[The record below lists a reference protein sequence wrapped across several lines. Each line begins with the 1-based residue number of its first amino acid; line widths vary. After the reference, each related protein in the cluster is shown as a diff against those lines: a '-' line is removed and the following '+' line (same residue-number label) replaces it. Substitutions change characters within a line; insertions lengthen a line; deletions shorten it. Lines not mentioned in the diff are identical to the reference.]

1 MEYKKPELVFRKFY
15 SESFL
20 ADTAMLSTGD
30 NDSGYEPPDHE
41 IIDFNSSG
49 ADGWMNG

>member
-15 SESFL
+15 TESFL
-20 ADTAMLSTGD
+20 AGAETVSSTD
-30 NDSGYEPPDHE
+30 SDSGDLEHGTFDSV
-41 IIDFNSSG
+41 ISSG

>member
-15 SESFL
+15 TESFHAEVEAVSS
-20 ADTAMLSTGD
+20 ADS
-30 NDSGYEPPDHE
+30 DSGDLEHGTFDSV
-41 IIDFNSSG
+41 ISSG